1 MKIGLFSLSSEL
13 HNKEYLDQ
21 TLKNFIPSIEAKL
34 YRRMESAGIEVFNS
48 KEYLPIIFIRTGGVE
63 EKFKTLFPKMKGP
76 FLLLSSPK
84 HNSLAASLEIATFLR
99 QKGEKVEII
108 QGDGDYIASKIEEI
122 DKIFEVKNKLASTRL
137 GVIGRPSDWLISSAV
152 DYKKTK
158 ESLGISLID
167 IEMEELFKEME
178 RDHNFI
184 NSKVK
189 LIKDKSSNYE
199 SIQGAGKI
207 YNGLKSLVNKFGLSG
222 LTIRCF
228 ELLKIYK
235 NTACL
240 GLAWLNEEGIIAGC
254 EGDVPALL
262 SMVILNY
269 LTGEPV
275 FMANPSYLDI
285 QKNTITL
292 AHCTLPLNMADQF
305 FLTTHFESALG
316 VGVKGIIG
324 EGKGTLF
331 KLSSDGERY
340 FLSSGEIVENLNL
353 PDLCRTQ
360 IKFRL
365 KEGVEYF
372 LKNSLGNHHL
382 LCKGDYSKLVIDFF
396 TWSGLNTQRI

>member
-1 MKIGLFSLSSEL
+1 MKIGLLSLSSEL
-13 HNKEYLDQ
+13 HNQEYLDQ
-21 TLKNFIPSIEAKL
+21 TLKDFIPPIEAKL
-34 YRRMESAGIEVFNS
+34 YRRMESVGIEVFNS

-63 EKFKTLFPKMKGP
+63 EKFKALFPKMKGP

-99 QKGEKVEII
+99 QKGEKVDII
-108 QGDGDYIASKIEEI
+108 LGDSDYIASKIEEI
-122 DKIFEVKNKLASTRL
+122 DKIFEVKSKLSSTKL

-158 ESLGISLID
+158 ENLGISLID
-167 IEMEELFKEME
+167 IEIEELFKEME

-189 LIKDKSSNYE
+189 LVKDKSSNYE

-285 QKNTITL
+285 QKNTVTL